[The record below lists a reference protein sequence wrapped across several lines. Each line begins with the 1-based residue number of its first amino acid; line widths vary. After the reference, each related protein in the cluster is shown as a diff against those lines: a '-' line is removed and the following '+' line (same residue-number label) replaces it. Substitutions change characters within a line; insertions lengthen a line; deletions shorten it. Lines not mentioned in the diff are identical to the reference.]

1 MLITTDT
8 LELEFMNQ
16 PTNHGA
22 ATNRRPAG
30 QSDGSGNLFAT
41 VAADPAHCWTVNL
54 SRTQVRIAD
63 LFSFDRTTMLKH
75 LLSLFCL
82 FGTIVTE
89 THAAGAGSKTDSKS
103 YPVLSGLGL
112 ALKVEQ
118 GHILVGGIIPKSPAD
133 QSGKIPAGARLVSV
147 TASGKETL
155 LDGKS
160 VGEAADLIRGPV
172 GTKVVLTV
180 LPPKAQEPY
189 QVTLERAPLELA
201 GVPDSSYAAFIGKP
215 APDLALSALETA
227 EASRLSDY
235 RGKIVVLDFW
245 ASWCPTCFPPVT
257 KMQTLAKRHQ
267 AWQDKVELI
276 AVTVDADL
284 SQARAAIKKQA
295 WHDTRHCAVAF
306 DDLKR
311 LGVSVVP
318 LVIIIAPDG
327 TIAAM
332 AGAQAIDVEKEVQ
345 SLLAK

>member
-1 MLITTDT
+1 ML
-8 LELEFMNQ
+8 N
-16 PTNHGA
+16 
-22 ATNRRPAG
+22 
-30 QSDGSGNLFAT
+30 
-41 VAADPAHCWTVNL
+41 
-54 SRTQVRIAD
+54 
-63 LFSFDRTTMLKH
+63 H
-75 LLSLFCL
+75 LLSLLCL
-82 FGTIVTE
+82 LGVITSATQ
-89 THAAGAGSKTDSKS
+89 AAGAETKS

-112 ALKVEQ
+112 ALKTEQ
-118 GHILVGGIIPKSPAD
+118 GHILVGGIVPKSPAD
-133 QSGKIPAGARLVSV
+133 KSGKIPAGTRLVSV

-180 LPPKAQEPY
+180 LSPKAQAPY

-201 GVPDSSYAAFIGKP
+201 GVPDSSYASFIRKP
-215 APDLALSALETA
+215 APDLALSALEHD
-227 EASRLSDY
+227 EVRRLSGY

-245 ASWCPTCFPPVT
+245 ASWCPTCYPPVT
-257 KMQTLAKRHQ
+257 KMQALTKRHQ
-267 AWQDKVELI
+267 AWQGKVEWI

-284 SQARAAIKKQA
+284 SQARTAIKKQA
-295 WHDTRHCAVAF
+295 WHDTRNCAVAF
-306 DDLKR
+306 DDLKK

-318 LVIIIAPDG
+318 LIIIIAPDG